1 MLGEIFRLKNHFHFW
16 AYLIIL
22 TLVLS
27 GCQIG
32 TDDHQMTNLDPKYT
46 TEQGQDDTFSESTE
60 DSESPTA
67 LEEETEKKV
76 TEKKNHSD
84 KSKKEEKKSKAS
96 EKNLSN
102 EEKRTSPKKQKT
114 KEKSNTASKK
124 TEKKEQKTNSKTT
137 KKKNEPAVPNQD
149 TGQKKET
156 CFIEIECRSILENRD
171 KLKESKAAFVPK
183 NGYILKNTEA
193 AINEGD
199 SVYDILYR
207 ICREKGIHFEA
218 KYTPAYQTYYVE
230 GIHQLYEFDC
240 GNMSGWTYLVNGK
253 QPNYGCSKYQ
263 VSAGDE
269 IRWSYTCNAGKDVM
283 E

>member
-1 MLGEIFRLKNHFHFW
+1 MFGENFRLKNHFRFW

-32 TDDHQMTNLDPKYT
+32 TDTHQMTNLDPKYT
-46 TEQGQDDTFSESTE
+46 TEQEQDDALSEIPK
-60 DSESPTA
+60 ESGNSA
-67 LEEETEKKV
+67 ASEEETEKKE
-76 TEKKNHSD
+76 TQREKDSHTD
-84 KSKKEEKKSKAS
+84 QRKETKPKAS
-96 EKNLSN
+96 EKKSSK
-102 EEKRTSPKKQKT
+102 EEKSNSSGRQKT
-114 KEKSNTASKK
+114 KEKSKVVSKN
-124 TEKKEQKTNSKTT
+124 TEKKEQKKNKKTT
-137 KKKNEPAVPNQD
+137 NRKNEPTVSNQD
-149 TGQKKET
+149 AGQKRET
-156 CFIEIECRSILENRD
+156 CSIEIECRSILENRD
-171 KLKESKAAFVPK
+171 KLKESKKSFVPK
-183 NGYILKNTEA
+183 DGYILKNA
-193 AINEGD
+193 KVVINKGD

-263 VSAGDE
+263 VAAGDE